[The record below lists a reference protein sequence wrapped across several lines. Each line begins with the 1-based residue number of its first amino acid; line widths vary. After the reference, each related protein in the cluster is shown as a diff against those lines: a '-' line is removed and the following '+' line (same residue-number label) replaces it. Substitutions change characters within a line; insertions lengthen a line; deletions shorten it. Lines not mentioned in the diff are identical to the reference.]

1 MADEEDKESKTEEPT
16 EKKIKDA
23 VEKGQTATS
32 REVPLLVSIAV
43 FTTYLIFSGQGLVS
57 ETTHFLANFFEQA
70 GTIDVKN
77 SLDAGDLFSTI
88 ATQFLLL
95 LAPLCLLLMAGGLA
109 SAFSQ
114 NEPRLVL
121 NRIAPKASKL
131 SLIKGW
137 SRVFGK
143 QGMVEFAKSFAKLM
157 FCGGVVFVTLY
168 SSPQVLLGGMFQE
181 SGAFGDVVTNLMEEL
196 LISVCIAMTLIAVA
210 DYMWSRYSWRENLR
224 MSRKEIKDEHKQAE
238 GDPILKARMRSIA
251 RDRSRQR
258 MMDAVPTSTLII
270 ANPTH
275 ISIALRFDADQDDA
289 PVVVAKGQDLIAL
302 KIREIAA
309 EHDIPIFVKV
319 DLARA
324 LNKAVQVDQI
334 IPPEFYAA
342 VAELIN
348 TIYKRTSTAAATG

>member
-1 MADEEDKESKTEEPT
+1 MAEEEDKDSKTEEPT

-23 VEKGQTATS
+23 LEKGQTATS

-43 FTTYLIFSGQGLVS
+43 FTTYLIFSG
-57 ETTHFLANFFEQA
+57 ETLIDNTKIFLGNIFEQA
-70 GTIDVKN
+70 GTIDIETT
-77 SLDAGDLFSTI
+77 LDANNLFSVVSS
-88 ATQFLLL
+88 QFVML
-95 LAPLCLLLMAGGLA
+95 LAPLCALLMAGGVI
-109 SAFSQ
+109 SAVAQ
-114 NEPRLVL
+114 NEPRIVL

-143 QGMVEFAKSFAKLM
+143 QGMVEFAKSVAKLL
-157 FCGGVVFVTLY
+157 FCGGVVFGVLY
-168 SSPQVLLGGMFQE
+168 SSPKELLNGMFQDPE
-181 SGAFGDVVTNLMEEL
+181 VYGDVVSAITEKL
-196 LISVCIAMTLIAVA
+196 LISVCIAMTIIAAA
-210 DYMWSRYSWRENLR
+210 DYMWSRYFWRENLK
-224 MSRKEIKDEHKQAE
+224 MSRKELKDELKQAE
-238 GDPILKARMRSIA
+238 GDPILKARMRSVA

-258 MMDAVPTSTLII
+258 MMDAIPTSTLVI

-275 ISIALRFDADQDDA
+275 ISIALRFDAETDEA

-302 KIREIAA
+302 KIREIAT

-319 DLARA
+319 ELARA
-324 LNKAVQVDQI
+324 LNKSVQIDQL

-348 TIYKRTSTAAATG
+348 TIYKRTSTATG

>member
-23 VEKGQTATS
+23 LEKGQTATS
-32 REVPLLVSIAV
+32 REVPLLVSIAA
-43 FTTYLIFSGQGLVS
+43 FTTYMVFSGQGLVDDTS
-57 ETTHFLANFFEQA
+57 HFLRNFFEQA

-77 SLDAGDLFSTI
+77 ALDAGDLFNTI
-88 ATQFLLL
+88 STQFLVL
-95 LAPLCLLLMAGGLA
+95 LAPICLLLMAGGVVA
-109 SAFSQ
+109 AVAQ
-114 NEPRLVL
+114 NEPRMVL

-143 QGMVEFAKSFAKLM
+143 QGMVEFAKSVSKLL
-157 FCGGVVFVTLY
+157 FCGGVVFGALY
-168 SSPQVLLGGMFQE
+168 SSPQLLLSGMFQE
-181 SGAFGDVVTNLMEEL
+181 SGAFGDVVANLMENL
-196 LISVCIAMTLIAVA
+196 LVSVCIAMTLISAA
-210 DYMWSRYSWRENLR
+210 DYLWSRHSWRENLK
-224 MSRKEIKDEHKQAE
+224 MSRKEITDEHKQAE

-275 ISIALRFDADQDDA
+275 ISVALRFDADNDEA

-309 EHDIPIFVKV
+309 ENDIPIFVKV
-319 DLARA
+319 ELARA

-348 TIYKRTSTAAATG
+348 TIYKRTPTAGVTG